1 MERLGQQPEK
11 QPINETENLSLG
23 QKIKAL
29 GSKGLEAFFDNN
41 PWRYEYLHL
50 MDTTKREKVLEPL
63 YSREI
68 DDEDE
73 DESHIIRGE
82 E

>member
-11 QPINETENLSLG
+11 QPTDEIENLSLR

-29 GSKGLEAFFDNN
+29 GSKALESFGENN
-41 PWRYEYLHL
+41 PWRYQYLHL
-50 MDTTKREKVLEPL
+50 MDIAKQEEALERL

-68 DDEDE
+68 DDE

>member
-11 QPINETENLSLG
+11 QPTNETETLSLR

-29 GSKGLEAFFDNN
+29 GSKALEAYIEHN
-41 PWRYEYLHL
+41 PYRHQYAHL
-50 MDTTKREKVLEPL
+50 MNITKEEALERL
-63 YSREI
+63 YSPEI
-68 DDEDE
+68 DDE